1 MENLEDSLTFCIK
14 IRHYAVINIEWL
26 KQKTKLSISSDKR
39 EYHLENKHGGAHGEE
54 LANLM
59 IKVWFIVIVL

>member
-1 MENLEDSLTFCIK
+1 M
-14 IRHYAVINIEWL
+14 L
-26 KQKTKLSISSDKR
+26 KQKTKLSISSDQR

>member
-1 MENLEDSLTFCIK
+1 M
-14 IRHYAVINIEWL
+14 L
-26 KQKTKLSISSDKR
+26 KQKTKLSTSSDQR

-54 LANLM
+54 HANLI

>member
-1 MENLEDSLTFCIK
+1 MYQNTSLRCNQY
-14 IRHYAVINIEWL
+14 RML
-26 KQKTKLSISSDKR
+26 KQKTKLSTSSDQR

-54 LANLM
+54 LENLI